1 MDRIIHYPKE
11 NPITEDLRQDNIT
24 ENPTEDPIT
33 QDSCEDLIIENCREV
48 IEDPKIEP
56 FRLSTFRRAFKRTHW
71 IKNRFSKKSHSKE
84 ELAVESSIE
93 TVFFCI

>member
-48 IEDPKIEP
+48 IEDPKQNP
-56 FRLSTFRRAFKRTHW
+56 SG
-71 IKNRFSKKSHSKE
+71 
-84 ELAVESSIE
+84 
-93 TVFFCI
+93 